1 MSEIKTLEIPK
12 WGLSMEEGTIA
23 QWLIQ
28 EGTQFSKGQEICEIE
43 TTKIVNVLEAPFES
57 TLRKII
63 AKAGDT
69 LVVGGLIAICADQH
83 VSDAEIDA
91 FAQSLAGT
99 SVVNENKSV
108 AGATEKTSEKL
119 SAAQVETT
127 VSTVTQQNS
136 APQQTTTP
144 QENNVVNTQKSVA
157 QGGYSIPVTLQGD
170 QQHDE
175 IFATPHAL
183 KLAEK
188 HHVNLAKITGTG
200 RQGRISVRDIQQAV
214 QAAGGSWP
222 DIHQQTSGK
231 AAKSKADDSQVLATP
246 VARRLAKQWN
256 INLHDCRAS
265 GSRGRVC
272 KEDVE
277 AVYQRENPVQT
288 QQCDQINPTESAK
301 PITIAMN
308 GMRKAIA
315 SRLQEAKRNAPHF
328 RLTVD
333 LNVEAI
339 QALRQQI
346 NSTVPQV
353 KLSINDMLIKA
364 AAAALMKVPQVNVQ
378 YDEKNQQILQFAQ
391 ADISV
396 AVAIEN
402 GLITPIIKAAD
413 SKSLAQISNIMRDL
427 ATRAKTGKLAPDEF
441 QGGSFSISNLGMLG
455 IQQFD
460 AIINPP
466 QGAILALGAAE
477 KRAVIEQDSIVIRQM
492 VTATLSCD
500 HRVIDGALGAQFLA
514 AFKQFVE
521 NPALILV

>member
-43 TTKIVNVLEAPFES
+43 TTKIVNVLEAPFDGL
-57 TLRKII
+57 LRKII
-63 AKAGDT
+63 AKDGDT
-69 LVVGGLIAICADQH
+69 LVIGGVIAICADAQ
-83 VSDAEIDA
+83 VSDAEVEA
-91 FAQSLAGT
+91 FAQSLGGT
-99 SVVNENKSV
+99 PAVTENKAV
-108 AGATEKTSEKL
+108 AAVPEKV
-119 SAAQVETT
+119 AVAQVETK
-127 VSTVTQQNS
+127 VQAAPKQNS
-136 APQQTTTP
+136 VGNGSKAVT
-144 QENNVVNTQKSVA
+144 
-157 QGGYSIPVTLQGD
+157 QGGYSIPAALQGY
-170 QQHDE
+170 QQSDD

-188 HHVNLAKITGTG
+188 HNVNLSQITGSG
-200 RQGRISVRDIQQAV
+200 REGRISVQDVQAAV

-222 DIHQQTSGK
+222 DVRHQASTK
-231 AAKSKADDSQVLATP
+231 AAKSKADDSYVLATP
-246 VARRLAKQWN
+246 VARRLAKQWG

-277 AVYQRENPVQT
+277 AVYQRENPVQA
-288 QQCDQINPTESAK
+288 QHADHVHPTESAK
-301 PITIAMN
+301 FTTVAMN

-315 SRLQEAKRNAPHF
+315 SRLQAAKRNAPHF
-328 RLTVD
+328 RLTID
-333 LNVEAI
+333 LNVESV

-364 AAAALMKVPQVNVQ
+364 AAAALIKVPQVNVQ
-378 YDEKNQQILQFAQ
+378 FDEENQQILQFEQ

-402 GLITPIIKAAD
+402 GLITPIIKAANR
-413 SKSLAQISNIMRDL
+413 KSLAQISNDMRDL

-477 KRAVIEQDSIVIRQM
+477 KRAVVENDEIVVREM

-500 HRVIDGALGAQFLA
+500 HRVIDGALGAQFLS

>member
-28 EGTQFSKGQEICEIE
+28 EGTTFNKGDEICEIE
-43 TTKIVNVLEAPFES
+43 TTKIVNVLEAPFDS

-69 LVVGGLIAICADQH
+69 LIVGGIIAICADSQ
-83 VSDAEIDA
+83 VSDAEIEA
-91 FAQSLAGT
+91 FAQSLGGSSTA
-99 SVVNENKSV
+99 
-108 AGATEKTSEKL
+108 ATEIKSTEVAAEK
-119 SAAQVETT
+119 AATTTIATVETKVQT
-127 VSTVTQQNS
+127 ASVQNS
-136 APQQTTTP
+136 SPKTTR
-144 QENNVVNTQKSVA
+144 SVA
-157 QGGYSIPVTLQGD
+157 QGGCSVPATLQGY
-170 QQHDE
+170 QQVDD
-175 IFATPHAL
+175 IFTTPHAL

-188 HHVNLAKITGTG
+188 HNVNLAQITGSG
-200 RQGRISVRDIQQAV
+200 REGRISVKDIQLAV

-222 DIHQQTSGK
+222 DVRHQSSGK
-231 AAKSKADDSQVLATP
+231 VAKSTADDSQVLATP
-246 VARRLAKQWN
+246 VARRLAKQWG

-265 GSRGRVC
+265 GSRGRVS

-277 AVYQRENPVQT
+277 AVYQRENPTVVETMGTVAETAQVT
-288 QQCDQINPTESAK
+288 AIP
-301 PITIAMN
+301 MN

-315 SRLQEAKRNAPHF
+315 SRLQAAKRNAPHF

-333 LNVEAI
+333 LNVDAI

-346 NSTVPQV
+346 NATVPQV

-364 AAAALMKVPQVNVQ
+364 AAAALIKVPQVNVQ
-378 YDEKNQQILQFAQ
+378 FDEENQQILQFDQ

-402 GLITPIIKAAD
+402 GLITPIIKSVN
-413 SKSLAQISNIMRDL
+413 SKSLAQISNDMRDL

-455 IQQFD
+455 IKAFD

-477 KRAVIEQDSIVIRQM
+477 KRAIVEGDAVVIREM

-500 HRVIDGALGAQFLA
+500 HRVIDGALGAKFLA
-514 AFKQFVE
+514 AFKQYAE

>member
-43 TTKIVNVLEAPFES
+43 TTKIVNVLEAPFDGL
-57 TLRKII
+57 LRKII
-63 AKAGDT
+63 ANDGDT
-69 LVVGGLIAICADQH
+69 LVVGGIIAICADAQ
-83 VSDAEIDA
+83 VSDAEVEA
-91 FAQSLAGT
+91 FAQSLGGT
-99 SVVNENKSV
+99 PAVTENKAV
-108 AGATEKTSEKL
+108 AAVPEKIDV
-119 SAAQVETT
+119 AQVETK
-127 VSTVTQQNS
+127 VQAAPKQNS
-136 APQQTTTP
+136 VGNGSKAVT
-144 QENNVVNTQKSVA
+144 
-157 QGGYSIPVTLQGD
+157 QGGYSIPAALQGY
-170 QQHDE
+170 QQSDD

-188 HHVNLAKITGTG
+188 HNVNLAQITGSG
-200 RQGRISVRDIQQAV
+200 REGRISVQDIQAAV

-222 DIHQQTSGK
+222 DVRHQASTK
-231 AAKSKADDSQVLATP
+231 AAKSKADDSYVLATP
-246 VARRLAKQWN
+246 VARRLAKQWG

-277 AVYQRENPVQT
+277 AVYQRENPVQA
-288 QQCDQINPTESAK
+288 QHDHVHPTESAK
-301 PITIAMN
+301 FTTVAMN

-315 SRLQEAKRNAPHF
+315 ARLQAAKRNAPHF
-328 RLTVD
+328 RLTID
-333 LNVEAI
+333 LNVESV

-364 AAAALMKVPQVNVQ
+364 AAAALIKVPQVNVQ
-378 YDEKNQQILQFAQ
+378 FDEENQQILQFEQ

-402 GLITPIIKAAD
+402 GLITPIIKAANR
-413 SKSLAQISNIMRDL
+413 KSLAQISNDMRDL

-477 KRAVIEQDSIVIRQM
+477 KRAVVENDEIVIREM

-500 HRVIDGALGAQFLA
+500 HRVIDGALGAQFLS

>member
-43 TTKIVNVLEAPFES
+43 TTKIVNVLEAPFDGL
-57 TLRKII
+57 LRKII
-63 AKAGDT
+63 AKDGDT
-69 LVVGGLIAICADQH
+69 LIVGGIIAICADAQ
-83 VSDAEIDA
+83 VSDAEVEA
-91 FAQSLAGT
+91 FVQSLGGT
-99 SVVNENKSV
+99 PAVTENKAVTAVPEKV
-108 AGATEKTSEKL
+108 AV
-119 SAAQVETT
+119 AQVETKI
-127 VSTVTQQNS
+127 QAAPKQNS
-136 APQQTTTP
+136 VGNGSKAVT
-144 QENNVVNTQKSVA
+144 
-157 QGGYSIPVTLQGD
+157 QGGYSIPAALQGY
-170 QQHDE
+170 QQNND

-183 KLAEK
+183 KLAQK
-188 HHVNLAKITGTG
+188 HNVDLSQITGSG
-200 RQGRISVRDIQQAV
+200 REGRISVQDIQTAV

-222 DIHQQTSGK
+222 DVRHQASTK
-231 AAKSKADDSQVLATP
+231 AAKSKADDSHVLATP
-246 VARRLAKQWN
+246 VARRLAKQWD

-277 AVYQRENPVQT
+277 AVYQRENPINT
-288 QQCDQINPTESAK
+288 QHDHAQPTESAQF
-301 PITIAMN
+301 TTVAMN

-315 SRLQEAKRNAPHF
+315 SRLQAAKRNAPHF
-328 RLTVD
+328 RLTID
-333 LNVEAI
+333 LNVESV

-346 NSTVPQV
+346 NNTVPQV

-364 AAAALMKVPQVNVQ
+364 AAAALIKVPQVNVQ
-378 YDEKNQQILQFAQ
+378 FDEENQQILQFEQ

-402 GLITPIIKAAD
+402 GLITPIIKAANR
-413 SKSLAQISNIMRDL
+413 KSLAQISNDMRDL

-466 QGAILALGAAE
+466 QGAILALGTAE
-477 KRAVIEQDSIVIRQM
+477 KRAVVENDEIVVREM

-500 HRVIDGALGAQFLA
+500 HRVIDGALGAQFLSA
-514 AFKQFVE
+514 LKQFVE

>member
-43 TTKIVNVLEAPFES
+43 TTKIVNVLEAPFDGL
-57 TLRKII
+57 LRKII
-63 AKAGDT
+63 ANDGDT
-69 LVVGGLIAICADQH
+69 LVVGGIIAICADAQ
-83 VSDAEIDA
+83 VSDAEVEA
-91 FAQSLAGT
+91 FAQSLGGT
-99 SVVNENKSV
+99 PAVTENKAV
-108 AGATEKTSEKL
+108 AAVPEKV
-119 SAAQVETT
+119 AVAQVETKVQAAPKQNT
-127 VSTVTQQNS
+127 VGNGSKAVT
-136 APQQTTTP
+136 
-144 QENNVVNTQKSVA
+144 
-157 QGGYSIPVTLQGD
+157 QGGYSIPDELQGY
-170 QQHDE
+170 QQSDD

-188 HHVNLAKITGTG
+188 HNVNLAQITGSG
-200 RQGRISVRDIQQAV
+200 REGRISVQDIQAAV

-222 DIHQQTSGK
+222 DVRHQASTK
-231 AAKSKADDSQVLATP
+231 AAKSKADDSDVLATP
-246 VARRLAKQWN
+246 VARRLAKQWG

-277 AVYQRENPVQT
+277 AVYQRENPVQA
-288 QQCDQINPTESAK
+288 QHDHAHPTESAK
-301 PITIAMN
+301 FTTVAMN

-315 SRLQEAKRNAPHF
+315 SRLQAAKRNAPHF
-328 RLTVD
+328 RLTID
-333 LNVEAI
+333 LNVESV

-364 AAAALMKVPQVNVQ
+364 AAAALIKVPQVNVQ
-378 YDEKNQQILQFAQ
+378 FDEENQQILQFEQ

-402 GLITPIIKAAD
+402 GLITPIIKAANR
-413 SKSLAQISNIMRDL
+413 KSLAQISNDMRDL

-477 KRAVIEQDSIVIRQM
+477 KRAVVENDEIVVREM

-500 HRVIDGALGAQFLA
+500 HRVIDGALGAQFLS

>member
-43 TTKIVNVLEAPFES
+43 TTKIVNVLEAPFDGL
-57 TLRKII
+57 LRKII
-63 AKAGDT
+63 AKDGDT
-69 LVVGGLIAICADQH
+69 LVVGGVIAICADAQ
-83 VSDAEIDA
+83 VSDAQVAA
-91 FAQSLAGT
+91 FAESLGGT
-99 SVVNENKSV
+99 PAVTENKAV
-108 AGATEKTSEKL
+108 AAVPEKI
-119 SAAQVETT
+119 AVAQVETQ
-127 VSTVTQQNS
+127 VQAASKQNS
-136 APQQTTTP
+136 
-144 QENNVVNTQKSVA
+144 VA
-157 QGGYSIPVTLQGD
+157 NESKAVPQGGYSIPATLQGY
-170 QQHDE
+170 QQSDD

-188 HHVNLAKITGTG
+188 HNVNLAQITGSG
-200 RQGRISVRDIQQAV
+200 REGRISVQDVQAAV

-222 DIHQQTSGK
+222 DVRHQASTK
-231 AAKSKADDSQVLATP
+231 AAKSKADDSYVLATP
-246 VARRLAKQWN
+246 VARRLAKQWG

-277 AVYQRENPVQT
+277 AVYQRENPVQA
-288 QQCDQINPTESAK
+288 QHADHVHPTESAK
-301 PITIAMN
+301 FTTVAMN

-315 SRLQEAKRNAPHF
+315 SRLQAAKRNAPHF
-328 RLTVD
+328 RLTID
-333 LNVEAI
+333 LNVESI
-339 QALRQQI
+339 QALRQHI

-364 AAAALMKVPQVNVQ
+364 AAAALIKVPQVNVQ
-378 YDEKNQQILQFAQ
+378 FDEENQQILQFEQ

-402 GLITPIIKAAD
+402 GLITPIIKAANR
-413 SKSLAQISNIMRDL
+413 KSLAQISNDMRDL

-477 KRAVIEQDSIVIRQM
+477 KRAVVENDEIVVREM

-500 HRVIDGALGAQFLA
+500 HRVIDGALGAQFLSS
-514 AFKQFVE
+514 FKQFVE